1 MALRV
6 SSAVLNLDVATQE
19 FRASKKA
26 LRDLLL
32 AVEELRL
39 ESELLQIGLPDISAP
54 LATLAK
60 MQRYDACK
68 ALIAAFEDFVEAQVN
83 VNLANQRIDYE
94 KVVETPSDPEYLR
107 ASGT

>member
-6 SSAVLNLDVATQE
+6 SSVVLNFDTATQE
-19 FRASKKA
+19 FRESKRA

-32 AVEELRL
+32 TVEEMRL
-39 ESELLQIGLPDISAP
+39 ETELLQTGLPDISAP

-83 VNLANQRIDYE
+83 MRLAEQRLDYE
-94 KVVETPSDPEYLR
+94 KIVETPTDPEYLR
-107 ASGT
+107 ASGE